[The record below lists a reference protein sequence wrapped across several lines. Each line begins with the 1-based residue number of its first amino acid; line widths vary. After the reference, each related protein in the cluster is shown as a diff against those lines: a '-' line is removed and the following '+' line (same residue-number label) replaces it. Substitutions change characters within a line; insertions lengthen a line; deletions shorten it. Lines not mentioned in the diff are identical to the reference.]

1 VIPGLIRRFHEA
13 KLSSAATVTVWG
25 SGTPRREFMHADD
38 MAAACVHLLLLEDS
52 QWSGLIADD
61 RNDGEPPVVNIG
73 VGEDV
78 SIAELASLI
87 ANVVGFKG
95 SIEFDRR
102 RPDGTM
108 RKLMSIQKLSS
119 IYHATPRTLQLGL
132 EQTYRLFQ
140 EDEPR
145 LAKR

>member
-1 VIPGLIRRFHEA
+1 
-13 KLSSAATVTVWG
+13 
-25 SGTPRREFMHADD
+25 MHADD